1 MTLAWAPAACAL
13 EWRIE
18 PTLEGSAIYTD
29 NARQSENNPTDAL
42 ILTATPG
49 VTVYSE
55 GSSQVQA
62 TLQYDLTGVTRFYF
76 GDDDSV
82 DLLHKLNAAGKAELV
97 DDFLFIDGSAFLSQ
111 ELISLEGAL
120 VGAEVDDTNRANV
133 FTYSLSPYVQKRLG
147 TFANAQAR
155 YTASGSLYED
165 VGRPVS
171 SDTIVNAVTAELT
184 NGTRFDD
191 VSWGLNY
198 SIRKAEYDDLPDST
212 FERAVASLGY
222 ALTRKFR
229 IFGTAGEEWNEYPTA
244 PGNET
249 EGSIWSV
256 GFGWSPSR
264 RTSIEAS
271 MGDRYFGNFYSLSAR
286 HRTRASDWN
295 VNYAEDLNDQN
306 NFMLTTGTVFDYLC
320 PDPEGGLLLFSDWP
334 SSVPPAPGCIAFGG
348 TPGLLFDLRSGVFLS
363 RALRAWMNWGVD
375 KLTYSL
381 VVFDSRRDFQLV
393 NAEDRTQGATVALAY
408 RLAPYTRATGSL
420 GLNTVYIPAVLSV
433 SGTDRDDDIYTL
445 MVGMEHQFAA
455 DLSGTLEYQHQ
466 QRDSSIADGDFREN
480 RVTATVNMAF

>member
-13 EWRIE
+13 DWRIE

-29 NARQSENNPTDAL
+29 NARHRENNPTDAL

-49 VTVYSE
+49 FTAYSE

-62 TLQYDLTGVTRFYF
+62 TLQYEMTGVTRFYF

-82 DLLHKLNAAGKAELV
+82 DLLHKLNAVGKAELV
-97 DDFLFIDGSAFLSQ
+97 DDFLFIEGNAHLSQ
-111 ELISLEGAL
+111 ELVSLEGSL
-120 VGAEVDDTNRANV
+120 VGAEIDDSNRANV
-133 FTYSLSPYVQKRLG
+133 FSYSLSPYVQKRLG

-155 YTASGSLYED
+155 YTASGSIYED
-165 VGRPVS
+165 VGVVS
-171 SDTIVNAVTAELT
+171 PDTIVNAFTADLT

-191 VSWGLNY
+191 LSWGLNY
-198 SIRKAEYDDLPDST
+198 SLRKAEYDALPDST
-212 FERAVASLGY
+212 FERVVASLGY

-229 IFGTAGEEWNEYPTA
+229 IFGTAGQEWNEYPTA
-244 PGNET
+244 PGSET
-249 EGSIWSV
+249 DGSIWSA

-271 MGDRYFGNFYSLSAR
+271 AGDRFFGNFYSVSAR
-286 HRTRASDWN
+286 HRTKASNWN
-295 VNYAEDLNDQN
+295 VSYAEDLNDQN
-306 NFMLTTGTVFDYLC
+306 NFMLTTGTVYDYLC
-320 PDPEGGLLLFSDWP
+320 PDPEGGLLLYPDWP
-334 SSVPPAPGCIAFGG
+334 YSVPPVPGCIAFGG

-363 RALRAWMNWGVD
+363 RALRAGMNWGVG
-375 KLTYSL
+375 KLTYSFI
-381 VVFDSRRDFQLV
+381 VFDSRRDFQLV
-393 NAEDRTQGATVALAY
+393 NAEDRTQGVTAAVAY

-420 GLNTVYIPAVLSV
+420 GLNSIFIPALLSV

-466 QRDSSIADGDFREN
+466 QRESNIADGDFREN
-480 RVTATVNMAF
+480 RITATVNMSF